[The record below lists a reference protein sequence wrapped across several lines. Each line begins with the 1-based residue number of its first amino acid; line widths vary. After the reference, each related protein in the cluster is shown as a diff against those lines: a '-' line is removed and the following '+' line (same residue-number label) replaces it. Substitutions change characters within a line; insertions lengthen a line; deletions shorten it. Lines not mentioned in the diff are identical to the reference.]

1 MVWSLGSGKTTLVK
15 KLVEKLRFNGIH
27 CLSGFYTEELTDSK
41 NIRYG
46 FDVVDLNNGKRNALA
61 RVKATDQMAN
71 HQNMPSV
78 GKYQINVKSFESI
91 AIPSLKVIWRIHSN
105 YARTRTLS
113 NFFLYLKFEKT
124 KHILIVDEIGKME
137 SFSPTF
143 EKELGKLLEAVHFE
157 NFIIIATVPLKNL
170 KLSDKFKSHT
180 LANLYNVSLFKIFLT
195 YLNKIEFCVFK
206 VTPENRDNL
215 LDNIY
220 EKLMINFHSLK

>member
-1 MVWSLGSGKTTLVK
+1 M
-15 KLVEKLRFNGIH
+15 
-27 CLSGFYTEELTDSK
+27 
-41 NIRYG
+41 
-46 FDVVDLNNGKRNALA
+46 A

-91 AIPSLKVIWRIHSN
+91 AIPSLKVNWRIHSN

-157 NFIIIATVPLKNL
+157 NFIIIATVPLKNF

-180 LANLYNVSLFKIFLT
+180 LANLYNVSLF
-195 YLNKIEFCVFK
+195 
-206 VTPENRDNL
+206 
-215 LDNIY
+215 
-220 EKLMINFHSLK
+220 

>member
-1 MVWSLGSGKTTLVK
+1 
-15 KLVEKLRFNGIH
+15 
-27 CLSGFYTEELTDSK
+27 
-41 NIRYG
+41 
-46 FDVVDLNNGKRNALA
+46 
-61 RVKATDQMAN
+61 
-71 HQNMPSV
+71 
-78 GKYQINVKSFESI
+78 
-91 AIPSLKVIWRIHSN
+91 
-105 YARTRTLS
+105 
-113 NFFLYLKFEKT
+113 
-124 KHILIVDEIGKME
+124 ME

-157 NFIIIATVPLKNL
+157 NFIIIATVPLKNF

>member
-1 MVWSLGSGKTTLVK
+1 M
-15 KLVEKLRFNGIH
+15 
-27 CLSGFYTEELTDSK
+27 
-41 NIRYG
+41 
-46 FDVVDLNNGKRNALA
+46 
-61 RVKATDQMAN
+61 
-71 HQNMPSV
+71 
-78 GKYQINVKSFESI
+78 
-91 AIPSLKVIWRIHSN
+91 
-105 YARTRTLS
+105 RTLS